1 MAQPTRKREYSTGAR
16 LCETAC
22 VVRIAGVRPRRH
34 VTWGEMD
41 ASGHHEHRNV
51 LVFEVDDESYGV
63 DAERVQEIVRAV
75 WPARL
80 PAAPRVVRGVF
91 NLRGSAVALIDLRAR
106 FGRQERELSPDEV
119 FVVLRPLP
127 ASGRLLAFRADAA
140 RALRQVPPHSIVPI
154 EHTAPRASYAVGT
167 ALLPDGVLLLC
178 DVERFLDEA
187 ETLTLT
193 RALDADETRD
203 ER

>member
-1 MAQPTRKREYSTGAR
+1 
-16 LCETAC
+16 
-22 VVRIAGVRPRRH
+22 
-34 VTWGEMD
+34 MD
-41 ASGHHEHRNV
+41 ASDHCGHRTV

-80 PAAPRVVRGVF
+80 PTAPRVVRGVF

-106 FGRQERELSPDEV
+106 FGRSERPLSADEF
-119 FVVLRPLP
+119 FVVLRPLSE
-127 ASGRLLAFRADAA
+127 SGRLLAFRADAV
-140 RALRQVPPHSIVPI
+140 RDLRLVPPGSIVPI

-178 DVERFLDEA
+178 DVARFLDEA
-187 ETLTLT
+187 ETLTLG
-193 RALDADETRD
+193 RALDALETQA
-203 ER
+203 ES